1 MGWGQGRWKAY
12 LGIGGIGVGI
22 VALGMACSP
31 PPTATEIDAT
41 SETAALPLRPP
52 IYETLSLPSATVHW
66 VTIPDPVRYPVRV
79 AATESLTPVEAMADP
94 VCGPEGCAAAINA
107 GFFDP
112 NNGLTT
118 SAVVVDGSLVADPRQ
133 NPRLMENPDLT
144 SYLDKILNRSEFRRY
159 TCNGIPSYAIT
170 FHQDPIPTGCT
181 LEESVGAGP
190 QILPES
196 TAIEEGFIDPTT
208 GRDAIGSQS
217 ANARSAVGLTAD
229 GAVVL
234 VMAAQRPGVSPS
246 GLSLPDLAAL
256 MAERGVVQALNLD
269 GGSSSTLIA
278 EGTTHYGRLNQS
290 GEWVQRPVKSIL
302 WVSLQPAV
310 DP

>member
-1 MGWGQGRWKAY
+1 MAIAV
-12 LGIGGIGVGI
+12 LGLV
-22 VALGMACSP
+22 ACSP
-31 PPTATEIDAT
+31 PADTDAT
-41 SETAALPLRPP
+41 TASEVLPSPSP
-52 IYETLSLPSATVHW
+52 TYETLSLPSATVHW

-79 AATESLTPVEAMADP
+79 AVTESLTPVEAMADQ
-94 VCGPEGCAAAINA
+94 VCGTEGCAAAINA

-118 SAVVVDGSLVADPRQ
+118 SAVVMDGKLVADPRQ
-133 NPRLMENPDLT
+133 NERLVGNPDLA
-144 SYLDKILNRSEFRRY
+144 SYLDNILNRSEFRRY
-159 TCNGIPSYAIT
+159 TCDGMPSYAIT
-170 FHQDPIPTGCT
+170 FHQDPIPAGCA
-181 LEESVGAGP
+181 LAESVGAGP

-196 TAIEEGFIDPTT
+196 TAIEEGFLDPAT

-217 ANARSAVGLTAD
+217 ANARSAVGLTAH

-234 VMAAQRPGVSPS
+234 AMVAQVPGVSPS

-269 GGSSSTLIA
+269 GGSSSTLMA
-278 EGTTHYGRLNQS
+278 EGTTHYGRLNQT

-302 WVSLQPAV
+302 WVSSQPTI

>member
-1 MGWGQGRWKAY
+1 
-12 LGIGGIGVGI
+12 
-22 VALGMACSP
+22 
-31 PPTATEIDAT
+31 
-41 SETAALPLRPP
+41 
-52 IYETLSLPSATVHW
+52 VHW
-66 VTIPDPVRYPVRV
+66 VTVPDPVRYPVQV
-79 AATESLTPVEAMADP
+79 AVTETLTPVEAMAAQ
-94 VCGPEGCAAAINA
+94 VCGTGGCAAAINA

-118 SAVVVDGSLVADPRQ
+118 SAVVIDDELAADPRQ

-144 SYLDKILNRSEFRRY
+144 SYLNQILNRSEFRRY
-159 TCNGIPSYAIT
+159 TCDGQIRYAIT
-170 FHQDPIPTGCT
+170 FHQDPIPAGCT

-190 QILPES
+190 QLLPES
-196 TAIEEGFIDPTT
+196 TAIEEGFFDPAT

-234 VMAAQRPGVSPS
+234 VMAAQVPGASPS
-246 GLSLPDLAAL
+246 GLSLPDLADL

-269 GGSSSTLIA
+269 GGSSSTLVVNGA
-278 EGTTHYGRLNQS
+278 THYGRLNQA

-302 WVSLQPAV
+302 WVSSQPV
-310 DP
+310 IDP

>member
-1 MGWGQGRWKAY
+1 MVLRNV
-12 LGIGGIGVGI
+12 GIGLGV
-22 VALGMACSP
+22 VALGLVACSP
-31 PPTATEIDAT
+31 PPDSTEAD
-41 SETAALPLRPP
+41 SALAPPRPP
-52 IYETLSLPSATVHW
+52 VYETLSLPSATVHW

-79 AATESLTPVEAMADP
+79 AVTETLTPVEAMADQ
-94 VCGPEGCAAAINA
+94 VCGTEGCAAAINA

-118 SAVVVDGSLVADPRQ
+118 SAVVMDGELVADPRQ

-144 SYLDKILNRSEFRRY
+144 SYLDNILNRSEFRRY
-159 TCNGIPSYAIT
+159 TCDGMPSYAIT
-170 FHQDPIPTGCT
+170 FHQDPSPAGCA
-181 LEESVGAGP
+181 LAESVGAGP
-190 QILPES
+190 QLLPES
-196 TAIEEGFIDPTT
+196 TAIEEGFLDPAT

-234 VMAAQRPGVSPS
+234 AMVAQVPGVSPS
-246 GLSLPDLAAL
+246 GLSLPDLADL

-278 EGTTHYGRLNQS
+278 NGTTHYGRLNQA

-302 WVSLQPAV
+302 WVSSQPAV